1 MRYLITLILLVLINS
16 KGSSQ
21 NFLVEENNVQ
31 IYVNKQGDTLVFM
44 RYESAKILLTEVLE
58 CEYSDSILTEYMLR
72 DSIKNNV
79 IALQKDKILS
89 LSKKGENY
97 TTIIKNLNTIL
108 GNKNYEIEL
117 KDKEIKKHLR
127 KLKTQKTLT
136 KIGFSLAGALPIITA
151 VLLILL

>member
-1 MRYLITLILLVLINS
+1 
-16 KGSSQ
+16 
-21 NFLVEENNVQ
+21 
-31 IYVNKQGDTLVFM
+31 M

-97 TTIIKNLNTIL
+97 TTIIKNLNTVL